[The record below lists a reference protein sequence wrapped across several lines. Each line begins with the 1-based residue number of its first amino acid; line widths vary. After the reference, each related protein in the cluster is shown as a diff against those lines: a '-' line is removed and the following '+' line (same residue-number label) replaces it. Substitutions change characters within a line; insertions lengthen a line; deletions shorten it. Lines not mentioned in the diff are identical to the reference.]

1 MMEKMQKN
9 QSDSNKSRLQYDCLL
24 QSTFQ
29 MPFNVLTKPQ
39 TVYKNI
45 KKSTKAYE
53 HGFCHTK
60 NYLKNLCSSKT
71 NHVQHPMKQIK
82 RINCAMHSPT
92 FETSIIKN

>member
-9 QSDSNKSRLQYDCLL
+9 QSDSDKSRLQYDCLL

-53 HGFCHTK
+53 HGFCHTILSYK
-60 NYLKNLCSSKT
+60 KLFKKFVLFQDKSCSTSNET
-71 NHVQHPMKQIK
+71 NK
-82 RINCAMHSPT
+82 AY
-92 FETSIIKN
+92 